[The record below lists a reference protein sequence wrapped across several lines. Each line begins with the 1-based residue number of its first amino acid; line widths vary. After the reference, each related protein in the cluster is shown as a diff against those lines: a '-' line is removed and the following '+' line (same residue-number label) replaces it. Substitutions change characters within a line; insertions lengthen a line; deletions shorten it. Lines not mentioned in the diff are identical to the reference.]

1 MKKNRI
7 LLAVLLA
14 AGIQALVGCESE
26 TSELGPGGQGS
37 GGDSA
42 LVQQHDYVG
51 VVSFEHRML
60 EIADV
65 TVVAESDGKLIF
77 SDTLTNPNQTCW
89 GQDSTLE
96 AKLFALPGFLGFFS
110 PAKHFVFYRLV
121 AEPVKADVVWT
132 VTSVLNE
139 NKLALVQDSAVR
151 VSRPWVGFA
160 DVEQGIAQGTFSM
173 EGMTIHRKDVE
184 EYFSEPRR
192 TVRTDT
198 LHVSE

>member
-26 TSELGPGGQGS
+26 TTELGPGGQGN

-42 LVQQHDYVG
+42 LMQHHDYVG
-51 VVSFEHRML
+51 MVSFEHRML

-65 TVVAESDGKLIF
+65 TVVAESDGKQIF
-77 SDTLTNPNQTCW
+77 ADTLTGWEQTCW

-96 AKLFALPGFLGFFS
+96 AKLFLIPALWGFS
-110 PAKHFVFYRLV
+110 PETHFVYYRRV
-121 AEPVKADVVWT
+121 AQPLTADVVWT

-139 NKLALVQDSAVR
+139 DKLALVQDSTVR

-198 LHVSE
+198 LYVSE